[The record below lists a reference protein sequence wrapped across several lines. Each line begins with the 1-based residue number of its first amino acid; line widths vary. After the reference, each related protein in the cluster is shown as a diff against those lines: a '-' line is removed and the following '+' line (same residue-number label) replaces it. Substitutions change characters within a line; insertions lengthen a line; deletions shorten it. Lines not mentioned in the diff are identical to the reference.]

1 MVVGL
6 FLNDIALAS
15 GHNEGQYNVNEYSRT
30 DSQNR
35 PDGEKYSDECRVDS
49 KTLSESAANAE

>member
-6 FLNDIALAS
+6 FLNDIASAS

-49 KTLSESAANAE
+49 KALS